1 MADKK
6 KQSAVVVVATVMSIT
21 SVLSPVAT
29 VYAADAEATV
39 VQQTESTEIR
49 GNAPPIT
56 LPQEL
61 SGNDGQALQDIALPD
76 GWSWTDGNTIISKE
90 KPEYPARIAVD
101 DKTYDYSA
109 VEGYNAEE
117 HFVEENIPVT
127 VLVPETEESK
137 ALSSKAQ
144 VQAPQANSISSN
156 TGEVEINSTDFPD
169 EKFREY
175 LLNKFDGDSDGKIAI
190 AKVIE
195 IDVSDRT
202 DITDLKGVEKFTAL
216 RFLHC
221 DNTGITA
228 LNVSQNTELEKLYC
242 YNTGIQSLDV
252 SQNRL
257 LQVLE
262 CSNTGIQTLDV
273 SNNTILM
280 YLYCANTK
288 IQTLNVNNN
297 RLLRLL
303 ECTSTGIQSLNV
315 SQNTELAQLYC
326 YNTGIQDLNVSQN
339 TELAQLYCYNT
350 EIQSLD
356 VSNHTALL
364 ELHCDNNP
372 DLAYLNCS
380 NTGIGDLDVSKNTA
394 LTFLDCSDTYIQ
406 SLNVSKNIALTSL
419 NCSDTYIQSLN
430 VSKNTALTYFD
441 CFGTEIQTLDVGK
454 ITALTHLD
462 CHNTEIQTLD
472 VSKITALTY
481 LDCSGTRITAL
492 DVSKNTQLK
501 TLYCDNTGIT
511 ALNVSKNIKLKTLYC
526 SSTEIL
532 SLDVS
537 KSPDLENLDTRYTNL
552 AYLDWGTADLSTWYK
567 TSSTIDLTVNG
578 DTFDITKTFAGIDI
592 SKLTIIS
599 GGRLDGNNITDYK
612 VGTSIQYTYVCGNV
626 NGSSDTLTVTL
637 NLSKSDSKIK
647 ITSNPNMTYTGNPV
661 VNPSVD
667 SKGSTGDVIYTYE
680 IANGNTWDKY
690 TGNPTNVGKYRVTAH
705 LVEDDFNK
713 AAEATKEFTISQATN
728 DWTESI
734 AMTGWM
740 YGEKT
745 VSPTA
750 KAKFGDATF
759 TYSDSE
765 KGIYTDTVPTDAGT
779 WYVKAAVTGTDNY
792 TGLETTKEFTISQA
806 TNSWIEN
813 LAMTGWTYGEKAVSP
828 TAKAKFGDVTF
839 TYSDSEK
846 GTYTDT
852 VPTDAGTWYV
862 KTAVEGTKNYT
873 DLENIIAFTIARKGI
888 DNINISDINNAED
901 IDNLIVKD
909 GNKELEKDRD
919 YLLEKKQE
927 GNKVIVTITLQ
938 GNYVGSITRTYTIEA
953 SKDTGSVLTG
963 DNNQEGFFTMI
974 SILSVACLTF
984 LADKKSKNNRKENKG

>member
-242 YNTGIQSLDV
+242 Y
-252 SQNRL
+252 
-257 LQVLE
+257 
-262 CSNTGIQTLDV
+262 
-273 SNNTILM
+273 
-280 YLYCANTK
+280 
-288 IQTLNVNNN
+288 
-297 RLLRLL
+297 
-303 ECTSTGIQSLNV
+303 
-315 SQNTELAQLYC
+315 
-326 YNTGIQDLNVSQN
+326 
-339 TELAQLYCYNT
+339 
-350 EIQSLD
+350 
-356 VSNHTALL
+356 
-364 ELHCDNNP
+364 
-372 DLAYLNCS
+372 

-750 KAKFGDATF
+750 KAKFGD
-759 TYSDSE
+759 
-765 KGIYTDTVPTDAGT
+765 
-779 WYVKAAVTGTDNY
+779 
-792 TGLETTKEFTISQA
+792 
-806 TNSWIEN
+806 
-813 LAMTGWTYGEKAVSP
+813 
-828 TAKAKFGDVTF
+828 VTF